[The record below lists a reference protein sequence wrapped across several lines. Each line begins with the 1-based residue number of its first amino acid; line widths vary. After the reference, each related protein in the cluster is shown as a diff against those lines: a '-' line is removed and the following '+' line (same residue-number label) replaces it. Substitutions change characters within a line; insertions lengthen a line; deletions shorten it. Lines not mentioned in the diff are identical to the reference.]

1 MQADLEVAGLPAQMT
16 DFVELPEQETSI
28 EGQFAITREELGY
41 RVVAERLP
49 RFIEVQ
55 VKSRLAGQ
63 MVTLCRGL
71 ALCAPGSD
79 AECEGFE
86 RLLSVVRLPMP
97 ESGEMYFI
105 EASKLTVFERDQL
118 DSYLGRQ

>member
-1 MQADLEVAGLPAQMT
+1 
-16 DFVELPEQETSI
+16 
-28 EGQFAITREELGY
+28 
-41 RVVAERLP
+41 
-49 RFIEVQ
+49 
-55 VKSRLAGQ
+55 

-71 ALCAPGSD
+71 ALFAPAND

-97 ESGEMYFI
+97 ESGETYFI
-105 EASKLTVFERDQL
+105 EASKLTVFEKDQL